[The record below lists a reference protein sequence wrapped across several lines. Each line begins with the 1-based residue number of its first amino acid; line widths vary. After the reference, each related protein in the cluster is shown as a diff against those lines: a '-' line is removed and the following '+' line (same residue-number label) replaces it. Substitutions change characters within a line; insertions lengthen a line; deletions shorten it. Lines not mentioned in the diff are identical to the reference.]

1 MTNST
6 YLTGF
11 VPGLA
16 GVVAAQTRLSS
27 VNGLKGEL
35 IIAGFPL
42 EEIASQATFEE
53 MAYLLWNDTL
63 PTPVELDKFRQA
75 LAAER
80 VLPITTTEILQAA
93 AQHRLPAI
101 GPFNKPLHRLPPQIA
116 RRIISATAFLRS
128 QGQDLPVWRQPAHG
142 RSTPES

>member
-6 YLTGF
+6 YSTGF

-27 VNGLKGEL
+27 VNGLEGEL

-42 EEIASQATFEE
+42 YQIASQATFEE
-53 MAYLLWNDTL
+53 VVYLLWNDTL

-80 VLPITTTEILQAA
+80 ILPGATTEILQAA
-93 AQHRLPAI
+93 AQYQLPAMDA
-101 GPFNKPLHRLPPQIA
+101 LSLA
-116 RRIISATAFLRS
+116 A
-128 QGQDLPVWRQPAHG
+128 
-142 RSTPES
+142 STLSLD